1 MCCLV
6 LLSKLQS
13 QRNLSKLPPRDTGS
27 SPSTTLCLTK
37 RKELGSRTASTGL
50 LARKSARAAPRISK
64 VTLSTWTATDSSKF
78 KIRTLWPSVVTG
90 SRNLNS
96 LLQSKLQTIA
106 RRRGISLS
114 TANGISLCT
123 TLRTLI
129 LICTRRLTRTLPAPL
144 MSRRKTKT
152 QNLCKGPKPLLSL
165 RPTCNLVTHNCL
177 SDTCAQSL

>member
-1 MCCLV
+1 MSVLF
-6 LLSKLQS
+6 LLSKLQNPS
-13 QRNLSKLPPRDTGS
+13 LLSLNATPPRDTGS
-27 SPSTTLCLTK
+27 LPSTTLCLTRK
-37 RKELGSRTASTGL
+37 RELGSRTASTGL
-50 LARKSARAAPRISK
+50 LAKKSARAAPRICR

-90 SRNLNS
+90 NRNLNS

-152 QNLCKGPKPLLSL
+152 QNLCKGPKLHPCTFN
-165 RPTCNLVTHNCL
+165 PVTHKCL